1 VTGPQFGTLADGRR
15 HFHHGPI
22 DLVIEAFGSP
32 DAIAAGYAAAAAR
45 FATVLEELV
54 AELGLLRQPLG
65 LPLLPRPSDFR
76 RFAETPAGRGS
87 NLPPTVEG
95 PVARR
100 MVAACWPYRDRFI
113 TPMAAVAGAV
123 ADEVLAVMLAAG
135 PLDRAYVNNGGDI
148 AVYLAAGQRFEIGV
162 ADSPD
167 RPELAGRIVL
177 AAGDGIGGIAT
188 SGRGGR
194 SFSMGIADAVTVL
207 ARDAAAADAA
217 ATMIANDVDIDHSS
231 VRRAPASALKDDTD
245 LGDLLVTTGLG
256 PLPLP
261 EVERALDRGEA
272 RARALAG
279 SGLIAGAVLLLR
291 GRSRVVGQITH
302 KVAQKI
308 AA

>member
-1 VTGPQFGTLADGRR
+1 
-15 HFHHGPI
+15 
-22 DLVIEAFGSP
+22 
-32 DAIAAGYAAAAAR
+32 
-45 FATVLEELV
+45 
-54 AELGLLRQPLG
+54 
-65 LPLLPRPSDFR
+65 
-76 RFAETPAGRGS
+76 
-87 NLPPTVEG
+87 
-95 PVARR
+95 

-135 PLDRAYVNNGGDI
+135 RLDRAYVNNGGDI
-148 AVYLAAGQRFEIGV
+148 AIHLAAGQRFEIGV
-162 ADSPD
+162 AASPD
-167 RPELAGRIVL
+167 TPDLAGRIVL
-177 AAGDGIGGIAT
+177 AGGDGVGGIAT

-194 SFSMGIADAVTVL
+194 SFSLGIADAVTVL

-217 ATMIANDVDIDHSS
+217 ATMIANDVDIDHPA

-256 PLPLP
+256 ALPLP

-272 RARALAG
+272 HAQALAG

-291 GRSRVVGQITH
+291 GRSRVVGGI
-302 KVAQKI
+302 AQRI